1 MWRHRL
7 TPCGKPCTAR
17 PCDSGLA
24 AVSKQAHS
32 RQAGLWP
39 HKAVDT
45 ILPNVSDTAPS
56 ANPPSAA
63 PGPAPAEPAPAPGV
77 PLPAPAPLPPTAQH
91 LPSAWWIS
99 VAVVGAL
106 AVVAITLAL
115 MGQQRIKSLEQ
126 ELVRRQQ
133 DSQGQAIE
141 ARALAQQAQEL
152 ARAAETK
159 VTLLDGRVAET
170 ALQRTQLEELIQ
182 QLSRSRDENVLA
194 DVDAA
199 VRVAVQQSTITGSA
213 EPLAAALRQ
222 SEERL
227 ARLNQPRVERVRR
240 ALARDLDRVRAV
252 AVSDIASLTIKLDEA
267 IRTVDDLPLL
277 AQPERRA
284 PATPRPGAVAAAAA
298 GASAASAPAPS
309 AGWWPWVQSQGA
321 WAGGRVWGEVKSL
334 VRVTRIDH
342 PEAALLAPDQA
353 WFLRENLKLRLLNA
367 RLALLSRQYDTAQA
381 DLRDAVA
388 SLERYFDR
396 SARRVVLTSDLVRQ
410 VAGQARQVSLPR
422 PDETLAALS
431 AAQAGR

>member
-1 MWRHRL
+1 V
-7 TPCGKPCTAR
+7 T
-17 PCDSGLA
+17 
-24 AVSKQAHS
+24 
-32 RQAGLWP
+32 
-39 HKAVDT
+39 
-45 ILPNVSDTAPS
+45 DTAPTA
-56 ANPPSAA
+56 ANPAAATPAAGPVAEPVAGGAA
-63 PGPAPAEPAPAPGV
+63 PVAGLSG
-77 PLPAPAPLPPTAQH
+77 
-91 LPSAWWIS
+91 AWWAAF
-99 VAVVGAL
+99 AVVGGL

-141 ARALAQQAQEL
+141 ARALAQQAQDL

-159 VTLLDGRVAET
+159 VALLEGRVAET

-199 VRVAVQQSTITGSA
+199 VRVAVQQSAITGSA

-227 ARLNQPRVERVRR
+227 ARMNQPRLERVRR

-252 AVSDIASLTIKLDEA
+252 AISDIASLTIKIDEA
-267 IRTVDDLPLL
+267 IRSVDDLPLL
-277 AQPERRA
+277 AQPERRPVA
-284 PATPRPGAVAAAAA
+284 PGRPGAAAVAAAP
-298 GASAASAPAPS
+298 ASAAASAARPQ
-309 AGWWPWVQSQGA
+309 GWWPWLQAQGA
-321 WAGGRVWGEVKSL
+321 WAGERVWGEVRAL

-342 PEAALLAPDQA
+342 PEAALVAPEQA

-367 RLALLSRQYDTAQA
+367 RLALLSRQFDTAQA

-388 SLERYFDR
+388 SLDRYFDR
-396 SARRVVLTSDLVRQ
+396 SARRVVLTADLVRQ

>member
-1 MWRHRL
+1 M
-7 TPCGKPCTAR
+7 T
-17 PCDSGLA
+17 
-24 AVSKQAHS
+24 
-32 RQAGLWP
+32 
-39 HKAVDT
+39 
-45 ILPNVSDTAPS
+45 DTAPTA
-56 ANPPSAA
+56 ANPAAATPAAGPVAEPVAGGAA
-63 PGPAPAEPAPAPGV
+63 PAAGLSG
-77 PLPAPAPLPPTAQH
+77 
-91 LPSAWWIS
+91 AWWAAF
-99 VAVVGAL
+99 AVVGGL

-141 ARALAQQAQEL
+141 ARALAQQAQDL

-159 VTLLDGRVAET
+159 VALLEGRVAET

-199 VRVAVQQSTITGSA
+199 VRVAVQQSAITGSA

-227 ARLNQPRVERVRR
+227 ARMNQPRLERVRR

-252 AVSDIASLTIKLDEA
+252 AISDIASLTIKIDEA
-267 IRTVDDLPLL
+267 IRSVDDLPLL
-277 AQPERRA
+277 AQPERRPVA
-284 PATPRPGAVAAAAA
+284 PGRPGAAAVAAAP
-298 GASAASAPAPS
+298 ASAAASAARPQ
-309 AGWWPWVQSQGA
+309 GWWPWLQAQGA
-321 WAGGRVWGEVKSL
+321 WAGERVWGEVRAL

-342 PEAALLAPDQA
+342 PEAALVAPEQA

-367 RLALLSRQYDTAQA
+367 RLALLSRQFDTAQA
-381 DLRDAVA
+381 DRRDAVA
-388 SLERYFDR
+388 SLDRYFDR
-396 SARRVVLTSDLVRQ
+396 SARRVVLTADLVRQ

>member
-1 MWRHRL
+1 VNDTVQPAA
-7 TPCGKPCTAR
+7 TP
-17 PCDSGLA
+17 A
-24 AVSKQAHS
+24 AIPA
-32 RQAGLWP
+32 
-39 HKAVDT
+39 
-45 ILPNVSDTAPS
+45 
-56 ANPPSAA
+56 ANAA
-63 PGPAPAEPAPAPGV
+63 ATPVAEPVAAPAPAPAAAV
-77 PLPAPAPLPPTAQH
+77 PVAGLPG
-91 LPSAWWIS
+91 AWWATT
-99 VAVVGAL
+99 AVVGAL
-106 AVVAITLAL
+106 ALVAITLAL

-141 ARALAQQAQEL
+141 ARALAQQAQDL
-152 ARAAETK
+152 ARSAETK
-159 VTLLDGRVAET
+159 VALLDGRVAET

-199 VRVAVQQSTITGSA
+199 VRVAMQQSAITGSA

-227 ARLNQPRVERVRR
+227 ARMNQPRVERVRR

-252 AVSDIASLTIKLDEA
+252 AVSDIASLTFKLDEA
-267 IRTVDDLPLL
+267 IRTIDELPLL
-277 AQPERRA
+277 AQPERR
-284 PATPRPGAVAAAAA
+284 PAAAVRPGAVSP
-298 GASAASAPAPS
+298 ASAAASAQP
-309 AGWWPWVQSQGA
+309 AGWWPWLQAQGS
-321 WAGGRVWGEVKSL
+321 WVGQRVWGEVKTL
-334 VRVTRIDH
+334 IRVTRIDQ
-342 PEAALLAPDQA
+342 PEAALIAPDQA

-367 RLALLSRQYDTAQA
+367 RLALLSRQFDTAQA

-388 SLERYFDR
+388 SIDRYFDR
-396 SARRVVLTSDLVRQ
+396 SVRRVVLTADLLRQ

>member
-1 MWRHRL
+1 MNETSPPAANPAAS
-7 TPCGKPCTAR
+7 TPVADPVGAAAT
-17 PCDSGLA
+17 A
-24 AVSKQAHS
+24 AVVPA
-32 RQAGLWP
+32 AGL
-39 HKAVDT
+39 
-45 ILPNVSDTAPS
+45 
-56 ANPPSAA
+56 
-63 PGPAPAEPAPAPGV
+63 PG
-77 PLPAPAPLPPTAQH
+77 
-91 LPSAWWIS
+91 AWWATFAV
-99 VAVVGAL
+99 VAVL

-152 ARAAETK
+152 ARSAETK
-159 VTLLDGRVAET
+159 VALLDARVAET

-199 VRVAVQQSTITGSA
+199 VRVAVQQSAITGSA

-227 ARLNQPRVERVRR
+227 VRMNQPRLERVRR
-240 ALARDLDRVRAV
+240 ALARDLDRLRAV

-267 IRTVDDLPLL
+267 IRTVDDMPLL
-277 AQPERRA
+277 SQPDRKLVA
-284 PATPRPGAVAAAAA
+284 APRPGTAVAAAGRAS
-298 GASAASAPAPS
+298 SAASSVPSAAS
-309 AGWWPWVQSQGA
+309 AGWWPWLQAQSA
-321 WAGGRVWGEVKSL
+321 WAGERVWTEVRGL

-342 PEAALLAPDQA
+342 PEAALVAPEQA

-367 RLALLSRQYDTAQA
+367 RLALLSRQFDTAQV
-381 DLRDAVA
+381 DLRDAAA
-388 SLERYFDR
+388 SLDRYFDR
-396 SARRVVLTSDLVRQ
+396 SVRRVVLTADLLRQ

-422 PDETLAALS
+422 PDETLAALA

>member
-1 MWRHRL
+1 M
-7 TPCGKPCTAR
+7 
-17 PCDSGLA
+17 
-24 AVSKQAHS
+24 
-32 RQAGLWP
+32 
-39 HKAVDT
+39 
-45 ILPNVSDTAPS
+45 
-56 ANPPSAA
+56 
-63 PGPAPAEPAPAPGV
+63 
-77 PLPAPAPLPPTAQH
+77 
-91 LPSAWWIS
+91 
-99 VAVVGAL
+99 VAVL

-152 ARAAETK
+152 ARSAETK
-159 VTLLDGRVAET
+159 VALLDARVAET

-199 VRVAVQQSTITGSA
+199 VRVAVQQSAITGSA

-227 ARLNQPRVERVRR
+227 VRMNQPRLERVRR
-240 ALARDLDRVRAV
+240 ALARDLDRLRAV

-267 IRTVDDLPLL
+267 IRTVDDMPLL
-277 AQPERRA
+277 SQPDRKLVA
-284 PATPRPGAVAAAAA
+284 APRPGTAVAAAAA
-298 GASAASAPAPS
+298 ASSAASSVPSAAS
-309 AGWWPWVQSQGA
+309 AGWWPWLQAQSA
-321 WAGGRVWGEVKSL
+321 WAGERVWTEVRGL
-334 VRVTRIDH
+334 VRVTRIEH
-342 PEAALLAPDQA
+342 PEAALVAPEQA

-367 RLALLSRQYDTAQA
+367 RLALLSRQFDTAQV
-381 DLRDAVA
+381 DLRDAAA
-388 SLERYFDR
+388 SVDRYFDR
-396 SARRVVLTSDLVRQ
+396 SVRRVVLTADLLRQ

-422 PDETLAALS
+422 PDETLAALA

>member
-1 MWRHRL
+1 MSL
-7 TPCGKPCTAR
+7 NVTDTP
-17 PCDSGLA
+17 
-24 AVSKQAHS
+24 H
-32 RQAGLWP
+32 
-39 HKAVDT
+39 
-45 ILPNVSDTAPS
+45 TAPS
-56 ANPPSAA
+56 APA
-63 PGPAPAEPAPAPGV
+63 GPAPDTTTARDPGAQVPAPGV
-77 PLPAPAPLPPTAQH
+77 PGALWIT
-91 LPSAWWIS
+91 IS
-99 VAVVGAL
+99 VAGAL

-115 MGQQRIKSLEQ
+115 IGQQRIKSLEQ

-133 DSQGQAIE
+133 DSQGQAVE
-141 ARALAQQAQEL
+141 ARSLAQQAQDL
-152 ARAAETK
+152 ARAADTK
-159 VTLLDGRVAET
+159 VALLDGRVAET

-199 VRVAVQQSTITGSA
+199 VRVAMQQSAITGSA

-267 IRTVDDLPLL
+267 IRSIDELPLMSQ
-277 AQPERRA
+277 AERRA
-284 PATPRPGAVAAAAA
+284 VAAPRPGTAQAAAP
-298 GASAASAPAPS
+298 ASAAASPVAAPALG
-309 AGWWPWVQSQGA
+309 AGWWPWLQAQGA
-321 WAGGRVWGEVKSL
+321 WAGQRVWDEVKGL
-334 VRVTRIDH
+334 VRVTRITNPDAVLVA
-342 PEAALLAPDQA
+342 PEQA

-367 RLALLSRQYDTAQA
+367 RLALLSRQFDTTQA

-388 SLERYFDR
+388 ALDRYFDP
-396 SARRVVLTSDLVRQ
+396 SARRVVITTDLVRQ

-422 PDETLAALS
+422 PDETLAALA